1 MATYALSDHE
11 YRYRPEG
18 GEFTEWVE
26 VTTKPIPVGDIAI
39 AAGDFQVRVKAL
51 GDNLPGDI
59 LSSTVAFTVTED
71 TPPPPITGELTG
83 ETYTGTT
90 LTATY

>member
-1 MATYALSDHE
+1 MATYALEEHE

-18 GEFTEWVE
+18 GEFIEWQT
-26 VTTKPIPVGDIAI
+26 VTVKPIPLGNIAI
-39 AAGDFQVRVKAL
+39 AAGDVQVRVKAS
-51 GDNLPGDI
+51 GTRPAGDI
-59 LSSTVAFTVTED
+59 LSSDQAYTVTED

-90 LTATY
+90 LTAIY

>member
-1 MATYALSDHE
+1 MANYAITDHE

-18 GEFTEWVE
+18 GDFTEWATVE
-26 VTTKPIPVGDIAI
+26 VKPIPVGNIAI
-39 AAGDFQVRVKAL
+39 AVGDFQVRVKAL
-51 GDNLPGDI
+51 GGNPAGGV
-59 LSSTVAFTVTED
+59 LSSTEAFTVTED

-90 LTATY
+90 LTAIY